1 VKLSWLFGSIGA
13 VLLSSPVQAASLTSW
28 DFSPKLN
35 QLYFRTDAT
44 VQPQVQLVFN
54 PTRLVIDL
62 PGITLKK
69 PETVRRRFGA
79 TVEEV
84 RIGLVDDRTTRLVI
98 AFAPGYTI
106 AADGILVRG
115 KSPTS
120 WIVQLP
126 KKAQK
131 NGLEVPLNSAPP
143 PGLFAGVVALGS
155 EMSWL
160 ESRVKG
166 VVNEFPSLK
175 TGMFFLDLDTGRYL
189 DIGGDRVFPA
199 ASTIKLPLL
208 IAFFQDLDAG
218 KVTMEEIM
226 VMRRKHM
233 TVGSGVMQYRS
244 PGTRYRMREVVTKMI
259 AISDNTAT
267 NMVIDRLGGIARVN
281 QRFRSWGLRD
291 TVIRNRLADLKGTN
305 TTSSKDMVRVLA
317 LVVKGRLLSDSSR
330 QRALYI
336 LRQTVTKTLLPS
348 GLGRGASIAHKTGD
362 IGFLVGDAGSID
374 MSNGKRYLAAI
385 YVRRPYDSPLARRF
399 IRKVSSLVYTYLNN
413 AGSASAVLNLEAE
426 EEAVELSIVRLNSP

>member
-1 VKLSWLFGSIGA
+1 
-13 VLLSSPVQAASLTSW
+13 
-28 DFSPKLN
+28 
-35 QLYFRTDAT
+35 
-44 VQPQVQLVFN
+44 
-54 PTRLVIDL
+54 
-62 PGITLKK
+62 
-69 PETVRRRFGA
+69 
-79 TVEEV
+79 
-84 RIGLVDDRTTRLVI
+84 
-98 AFAPGYTI
+98 
-106 AADGILVRG
+106 
-115 KSPTS
+115 
-120 WIVQLP
+120 
-126 KKAQK
+126 
-131 NGLEVPLNSAPP
+131 
-143 PGLFAGVVALGS
+143 
-155 EMSWL
+155 
-160 ESRVKG
+160 
-166 VVNEFPSLK
+166 
-175 TGMFFLDLDTGRYL
+175 MFFLDLDTGRYL

-374 MSNGKRYLAAI
+374 MPNGKRYLAAI

-426 EEAVELSIVRLNSP
+426 EEELELSLGQLNLP